1 MAQTK
6 LSREIISYLR
16 GLTITQG
23 RLAGQPFDVLPWQQ
37 RFIRGAFAEGVG
49 ESGLSVG
56 RGNGKTTLVAG
67 LGAAS
72 LDGPLALPRGETTCT
87 ASSFDQ
93 AKIAYNHILAF
104 LREKHDLEDR
114 TAWRVWD
121 SANKAEIMNRS
132 NGAVLKCI
140 GSDPRRAHGL
150 ASGLV
155 LADEPAQWENAKSEK
170 MAAALRTGLGKLEH
184 GRLIGL
190 GTQPADSGHWF
201 AKMLHGG
208 ADFSQL
214 HAARQNDPPFQRRTW
229 KRANPSLAQMPDLE
243 KQIRRDAAMAK
254 LDESQ
259 LQAFK
264 ALRLNMGTSDVLRS
278 VLIDADVWRT
288 AEGDAEPKGKCYWGV
303 DLGTS
308 AAQSAISAFWPQSGR
323 LEVLAAFP
331 NEPTLEARGLKDGV
345 GRLYAQCAS
354 RGELI
359 QTEGAAVD
367 VVQLVTEA
375 RARFGVPTA
384 VSADRWREAELR
396 DALQRARLRTR
407 LELRGMGFRDGAEDT
422 RSFQRWILE
431 GRVTPVVSLLL
442 RSAMSE
448 ARVVSD
454 VAGNRKLAKGSEG
467 GRRLRARD
475 DAAAAGIQAVA
486 LGARR
491 ERPPRAGGLWVS
503 VAR

>member
-1 MAQTK
+1 M
-6 LSREIISYLR
+6 LSREIIAYLG

-37 RFIRGAFAEGVG
+37 RFIRGAFAEGVA

-72 LDGPLALPRGETTCT
+72 LDGPLALPRGETVVV

-93 AKIAYNHILAF
+93 GKIAFNHVLAF

-155 LADEPAQWENAKSEK
+155 LADEGAQWEESKNEA
-170 MAAALRTGLGKLEH
+170 MVAALRTGRGKLEH

-190 GTQPADSGHWF
+190 GTQPADSSHWF
-201 AKMLHGG
+201 SKMLHGG
-208 ADFSQL
+208 ADYSQL
-214 HAARQNDPPFQRRTW
+214 HAARENDPPFQRRTW
-229 KRANPSLAQMPDLE
+229 KKSNPSLDQMPDLE
-243 KQIRRDAAMAK
+243 RAIRRDAAMAK

-259 LQAFK
+259 LASFQ
-264 ALRLNMGTSDVLRS
+264 ALRLNQGTSDVVRS
-278 VLIDADVWRT
+278 VLLSADVWRA
-288 AEGDAEPKGKCYWGV
+288 AEGDAEPKGKCYWGA

-331 NEPTLEARGLKDGV
+331 SEPSLEARGLRDGV

-359 QTEGAAVD
+359 LAGDAAVD

-375 RARFGVPTA
+375 KRRFGVPTV

-396 DALQRARLRTR
+396 DALKRARLRTR
-407 LELRGMGFRDGAEDT
+407 LELRGMGFKDGAEDV
-422 RSFQRWILE
+422 RAFQRWMLE
-431 GRVTPVVSLLL
+431 GRVTPVVSLLM
-442 RSAMSE
+442 RSAMAE
-448 ARVVSD
+448 ARVVID
-454 VAGNRKLAKGSEG
+454 PAGNAKLAKNSQG

-486 LGARR
+486 VASRR

-503 VAR
+503 IAR